1 MTIDGARFDTLLADL
16 DRALSELS
24 ALIERDPPLWSRG
37 KPGRW
42 TAGQHVEH
50 LTLCMAE
57 TADRLEQ
64 RLPALRAGTLEP
76 PQRRGLLQRTWV
88 GLVVGRG
95 WLPRGGKT
103 PQRFEASTQPDR
115 AATLARIRREV
126 GRHRAPGAGLTP
138 AERDRLWTPNPFLPA
153 WYYTLPEVVR
163 MTAVH
168 VRHHSKQIAELAARR
183 PGPR

>member
-1 MTIDGARFDTLLADL
+1 MTHDGARFDTLLADL
-16 DRALSELS
+16 DRSMSGLSTLV
-24 ALIERDPPLWSRG
+24 ERDPPLWTRG

-50 LTLCMAE
+50 LALCMAE

-64 RLPALRAGTLEP
+64 RLPALRANTLEAP
-76 PQRRGLLQRTWV
+76 PRRGLLQRTWV
-88 GLVVGRG
+88 GLVLGRG

-103 PQRFEASTQPDR
+103 PKRFEASAQPDR
-115 AATLARIRREV
+115 TATLARIRREV
-126 GRHRAPGAGLTP
+126 ERHRALGQTLTP

-163 MTAVH
+163 MSAVH
-168 VRHHSKQIAELAARR
+168 VRHHSKQIAEIPAAK
-183 PGPR
+183 PSPR